1 MTQKVLI
8 TGAASGLGRAL
19 ALRFA
24 RIGAQICIADIND
37 EGSQETLELVKKAG
51 GCGWIYHLDVRSES
65 QWNELRSEVEQR
77 WKGIDVV
84 INNAGVATGDRIEAG
99 EWSWWDWVID
109 INIKGVALGCRTFT
123 PMMKQ
128 QGSGYFINVA
138 SLAGLM
144 KAPAMGSY
152 NTTKAAVVA
161 LSETLHFEL
170 KPYGIGTTALCPGFF
185 RTNLDKGMR
194 TSDPQMHKFVDK
206 VFEASE
212 LNADDIAD
220 AAFNAMQKNQVICNP
235 HPTGRR
241 AYFVKKYLPWL
252 FRIQMDKF
260 AKALKSRDPNIKTPL
275 QRAVAEERGEASAK

>member
-1 MTQKVLI
+1 MTKKVLI

-24 RIGAQICIADIND
+24 RAGSEICIADIN
-37 EGSQETLELVKKAG
+37 EQGAQETLTLVQQAG
-51 GCGWIYHLDVRSES
+51 GNGWVYPLDVRYET
-65 QWNELRSEVEQR
+65 QWHDLRDEVIQR
-77 WKGIDVV
+77 WQTIDVV

-99 EWSWWDWVID
+99 EWHWWDWIID

-123 PMMKQ
+123 PLMKQ
-128 QGSGYFINVA
+128 QQSGYFINVA

-152 NTTKAAVVA
+152 NVTKAAVVA

-185 RTNLDKGMR
+185 RTNLDKGMK
-194 TSDPQMHKFVDK
+194 TSDPQMYKFVDK

-220 AAFNAMQKNQVICNP
+220 AAFKAMQKNQIICNP

-241 AYFVKKYLPWL
+241 AYFIKKYLPWL

-260 AKALKSRDPNIKTPL
+260 SLALKNRDPNLKTQL
-275 QRAVAEERGEASAK
+275 QQDAEAGVK